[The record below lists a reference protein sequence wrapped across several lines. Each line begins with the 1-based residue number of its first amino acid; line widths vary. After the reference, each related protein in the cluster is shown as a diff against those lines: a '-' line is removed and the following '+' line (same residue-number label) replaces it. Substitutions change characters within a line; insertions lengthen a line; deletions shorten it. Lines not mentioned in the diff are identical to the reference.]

1 MVAWKKA
8 LQGLLDS
15 ENINS
20 FDLISEHNK
29 LEMLTI
35 VRGLQCGRGTDSIEG
50 ERLEACLDRMRAR
63 CNHSI
68 QSRIAY
74 RMFSKSGE
82 VVFVYVVE
90 AKVFFFIKEY
100 AFGSMAKTKMMKK
113 KMAKTR
119 IFLCSLQKCHKE
131 NPHRSVKRANSWWVF
146 FQQPQHGKA
155 GKQGR
160 RTQELA

>member
-100 AFGSMAKTKMMKK
+100 AFGSMAKMMKK
-113 KMAKTR
+113 KKAKTR